1 MGGSMFIDVNNFNLH
16 DTVTCGQIFRFREEV
31 DNSYT
36 VILSD
41 RVVNLKLDG
50 NKLFIDSNNM
60 DNIDFV
66 IRNYFDLDFDYDGI
80 NKEIVKIDSDNC
92 KIVDSCIG
100 LKMINE
106 PKLEVIISYI
116 LSANNGVPQIRNS
129 LDNISRMFGEKVM
142 FREEEFY
149 LFPSIERL
157 SKASISDFRN
167 CKTGFRD
174 KYIYGIIQDILS
186 GNFDYNLID
195 NMSSDEA
202 LKYLMNYKG
211 IGEKVASCI
220 LLFGYHRF
228 DVFPIDTW
236 VKKYMKDKYNLDKV
250 SDIRKFMFDK
260 YSNNC
265 GLVIQYI
272 FHYSRNVK

>member
-1 MGGSMFIDVNNFNLH
+1 MYIVVDDFNLH
-16 DTVTCGQIFRFREEV
+16 DTVTCGQIFRFKV
-31 DNSYT
+31 LDDNSYT

-41 RVVNLKLDG
+41 RVINLRLDG
-50 NKLFIDSNNM
+50 NRLYIDSNNM
-60 DNIDFV
+60 DNIENV
-66 IRNYFDLDFDYDGI
+66 VRKYFDLDFDYDLI
-80 NKEIVKIDSDNC
+80 NKKIISIDKNNSDIVN
-92 KIVDSCIG
+92 SCIG

-116 LSANNGVPQIRNS
+116 LSASNSVLNIRNA
-129 LDNISRMFGEKVM
+129 LNNISHMFGKKVI
-142 FREEEFY
+142 FRGEEYY
-149 LFPSIERL
+149 LFPSIDEL
-157 SKASISDFRN
+157 KKASVSDFRS

-174 KYIYGIIQDILS
+174 KYIYGIIQDIIS

-195 NMSSDEA
+195 NLDSEDA
-202 LKYLMNYKG
+202 LKYLMSYKG

-236 VKKYMKDKYNLDKV
+236 VKKYMKDKYNLVKV
-250 SDIRKFMFDK
+250 SDIRKFMFTK

-272 FHYSRNVK
+272 FHYSRNIK

>member
-1 MGGSMFIDVNNFNLH
+1 M
-16 DTVTCGQIFRFREEV
+16 
-31 DNSYT
+31 
-36 VILSD
+36 
-41 RVVNLKLDG
+41 
-50 NKLFIDSNNM
+50 
-60 DNIDFV
+60 
-66 IRNYFDLDFDYDGI
+66 DYDYNLI
-80 NKEIVKIDSDNC
+80 NKEIISIDKNNSSVVN
-92 KIVDSCIG
+92 SCIG

-116 LSANNGVPQIRNS
+116 LSANNGVPQIRNG
-129 LDNISRMFGEKVM
+129 LDNISRMFGKKVS
-142 FREEEFY
+142 FRGEEYY
-149 LFPSIERL
+149 LFPTIDEMKS
-157 SKASISDFRN
+157 ASISDFRS

-174 KYIYGIIQDILS
+174 KYIYGIIQDIVS

-195 NMSSDEA
+195 NMNSDDA
-202 LKYLMNYKG
+202 LKYLMSYKG

-250 SDIRKFMFDK
+250 SDIRKFMLDK

-272 FHYSRNVK
+272 FHYSRNIK